1 MASQAQIA
9 SNPKKYSVLL
19 VDDHPIVRQG
29 LALLIDREADLS
41 VCGEAEGAHTAFH
54 AIETLHP
61 DIVVLDISLSGP
73 DGLDVL
79 KEIRMKSAGL
89 PVLIL
94 SMHDES
100 IYAERAMR
108 AGANGYIM
116 KQEATEKVL
125 VAIRRI
131 LQGDVYL
138 SDRLTKTM
146 LQQFVRGGLP
156 ANSSPLLNLTDRE
169 LEVFRLI
176 GEGHGTRRI
185 ADELHLSVKTI
196 ESYQAH
202 IKEKLGVEEV
212 HLVNFGARMKGLK
225 VQLVTILSD
234 RVGRFGARILRHLMA
249 LQNIIA

>member
-1 MASQAQIA
+1 VNAKAQLDVH
-9 SNPKKYSVLL
+9 SKKYRVLL

-29 LALLIDREADLS
+29 LARLIEREADLS

-54 AIETLHP
+54 AIETLRP
-61 DIVVLDISLSGP
+61 DIVLLDISLNGP
-73 DGLDVL
+73 DGLEVL
-79 KEIRMKSAGL
+79 KEIRVKTGSL

-125 VAIRRI
+125 IAIRRI

-138 SDRLTKTM
+138 SDRLTTTM
-146 LQQFVRGGLP
+146 LQQYVRGG
-156 ANSSPLLNLTDRE
+156 AHTKSSPLLNLTDRE

-176 GEGHGTRRI
+176 GEGHGTRQI

-202 IKEKLGVEEV
+202 IKEKLALRNARE
-212 HLVNFGARMKGLK
+212 LVQHAIEWTVNLNGGY
-225 VQLVTILSD
+225 
-234 RVGRFGARILRHLMA
+234 
-249 LQNIIA
+249 

>member
-1 MASQAQIA
+1 MATKPQLAAQ
-9 SNPKKYSVLL
+9 PKKYRVLL

-29 LALLIDREADLS
+29 LALLIDREPDLC
-41 VCGEAEGAHTAFH
+41 VCGEAEGAHSAFH
-54 AIETLHP
+54 AITTLRP

-79 KEIRMKSAGL
+79 KELRLKTSSL

-138 SDRLTKTM
+138 SDRLTTAM
-146 LQQFVRGGLP
+146 LQHYVRG
-156 ANSSPLLNLTDRE
+156 SSPAKLSPLVNLTDRE

-176 GEGHGTRRI
+176 GEGHATRQI

-202 IKEKLGVEEV
+202 IKEKLALRNARELLQHAIEWT
-212 HLVNFGARMKGLK
+212 VNLKG
-225 VQLVTILSD
+225 
-234 RVGRFGARILRHLMA
+234 GY
-249 LQNIIA
+249 

>member
-1 MASQAQIA
+1 MATKPQLAAQ
-9 SNPKKYSVLL
+9 PKKYRVLL

-29 LALLIDREADLS
+29 LALLIDREPDLC

-54 AIETLHP
+54 AITTLRP

-79 KEIRMKSAGL
+79 KELRLKTSSL

-138 SDRLTKTM
+138 SDRLTTAM
-146 LQQFVRGGLP
+146 LQHYVRG
-156 ANSSPLLNLTDRE
+156 SSPAKLSPLVNLTDRE

-176 GEGHGTRRI
+176 GEGHATRQI

-202 IKEKLGVEEV
+202 IKEKLALRNARELLQHAIEWT
-212 HLVNFGARMKGLK
+212 VNLKG
-225 VQLVTILSD
+225 
-234 RVGRFGARILRHLMA
+234 GY
-249 LQNIIA
+249 